1 LSEESSLAGYVE
13 IVSERIV
20 DRMRLDQLEI
30 AKAPLRYGTDACCL
44 VLADSTYTK
53 DILNMRNS
61 DLGAHMN
68 RIQVTEEKHERW
80 LASRLALP
88 DILDFVVLID
98 GKFGG
103 TASLTE
109 IERGVK
115 CEFGR
120 MIIPNDGRR
129 VYTLAVEFLGMSFA
143 FEVLGLEE
151 IYCAVVEGNDSILR
165 LHLRHGWKLNPA
177 YNRKAAVNDRMAR
190 LVGLSISRKE
200 WPNSFAG
207 MKKLVRRLLDKD
219 TAPALT

>member
-1 LSEESSLAGYVE
+1 
-13 IVSERIV
+13 VSEGIV
-20 DRMRLDQLEI
+20 YLMHLDKLEI

-44 VLADSTYTK
+44 VLADSAYTN
-53 DILNMRNS
+53 DILSMRNS
-61 DLGAHMN
+61 DLGVHLN
-68 RIQVTEEKHERW
+68 RIQVTAEEHELW
-80 LASRLALP
+80 LSLRLAQP

-103 TASLTE
+103 TVSLTQ
-109 IERGVK
+109 IEHGAK

-151 IYCAVVEGNDSILR
+151 MYCAVVEGNDSILR
-165 LHLRHGWKLNPA
+165 LHLRHGWVLNPA
-177 YNRKAAVNDRMAR
+177 YDREAIVNGRRVQLA
-190 LVGLSISRKE
+190 GLSISRTE

-207 MKKLVRRLLDKD
+207 MKTLVKRLLDKD